1 MARPLKKF
9 TPEDARHWIVI
20 LAMKSKDPDFEK
32 NIRVPEG
39 PAALRQRLRDAAFKA
54 QQAMDALYN
63 EHGKVLHDDAPA
75 EMQAWIDEHL
85 SAEGWTR
92 LRASERQRTHQNRI
106 NSSEQITKMSRRA
119 SSGFSQL
126 AEDLGMTKKDYLSAL
141 ADWLSF
147 DKEGVRA
154 AKVFAAHAV
163 KAVRPLR

>member
-20 LAMKSKDPDFEK
+20 LAMKSKDTDFEK
-32 NIRVPEG
+32 NIRVPDG
-39 PAALRQRLRDAAFKA
+39 AAPLRHRLKDAAFKA

-75 EMQAWIDEHL
+75 ELQAWIDEHL

-106 NSSEQITKMSRRA
+106 NSSEQITKMTRHA
-119 SSGFSQL
+119 SLGFSAL
-126 AEDLGMTKKDYLSAL
+126 AEEVGMTKKDYLSAL
-141 ADWLSF
+141 AAWLSA
-147 DKEGVRA
+147 DKEGMRA
-154 AKVFAAHAV
+154 ARAFAAQAA
-163 KAVRPLR
+163 K